1 MPACEHDELNSLS
14 IPLRLSHLPA
24 EVVSSYSDPSQ
35 NTVDLTIATPF
46 APDEEVFNTY
56 GDHIGWS
63 QMLNEWGFVDE
74 TGDPFGRGIGWELK
88 EVWGDVEK
96 REDHEAR
103 RKLWKSLCNREVS
116 SEDEQ
121 EDALVFEP
129 DQEQGKCNAKDSLL
143 INSDGQISTPL
154 LWACFATSLP
164 EEEMEGKSREALVIL
179 GLETRTRLEARS
191 ESDGLIVWDEDPVSR
206 SCMEIILELLQER
219 LKRMWHAN
227 WTIDKLCDYADVS
240 GQRIV
245 LRSPTY
251 ADCLNHRFL
260 QALPTDAKLQKMALK
275 LLIEERRVLEVVQQ
289 RWSLY

>member
-1 MPACEHDELNSLS
+1 
-14 IPLRLSHLPA
+14 
-24 EVVSSYSDPSQ
+24 
-35 NTVDLTIATPF
+35 
-46 APDEEVFNTY
+46 
-56 GDHIGWS
+56 
-63 QMLNEWGFVDE
+63 MLNEWGFVDE

-129 DQEQGKCNAKDSLL
+129 DQEQGKYNAKDSLL

-179 GLETRTRLEARS
+179 GLETRARLEARS

-245 LRSPTY
+245 LRSPTH